1 MSKLFNSIYKALS
14 SAIAWIISIA
24 CSYLVIQFVALALI
38 LVTSVVSLFAFFPIL
53 MGIGIY
59 LTTGTWQ
66 LGIIIAS
73 IVLLPFSLLKV
84 YKLSIC
90 ITEICKEF
98 ISKRQKSKQEV
109 EQEAEREITEAYE
122 QEAAEEL
129 EQEAEEIYKLD
140 LEQETTEI
148 KEE

>member
-1 MSKLFNSIYKALS
+1 MSKLFNQIYKALS

-24 CSYLVIQFVALALI
+24 CSYLIIQFVALVLI

-53 MGIGIY
+53 AGIGIY
-59 LTTGTWQ
+59 LTTGIWQ

-73 IVLLPFSLLKV
+73 IVLLPLSLLNA
-84 YKLSIC
+84 YKLSVIL
-90 ITEICKEF
+90 TEICKKHS
-98 ISKRQKSKQEV
+98 SKLQGIKQKA
-109 EQEAEREITEAYE
+109 EQKAAEITETYE

-140 LEQETTEI
+140 IEQETTEI